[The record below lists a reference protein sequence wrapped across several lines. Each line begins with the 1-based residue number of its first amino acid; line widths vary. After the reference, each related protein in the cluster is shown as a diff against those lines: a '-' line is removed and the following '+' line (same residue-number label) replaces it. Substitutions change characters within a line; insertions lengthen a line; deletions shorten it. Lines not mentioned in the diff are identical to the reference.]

1 MRNALFPH
9 MEWAKAHSRHP
20 LPVELGFSGAKAPG
34 GRGYREHGSGEPE
47 LEGKIARRYGV
58 PKGHVYLVGGTSL
71 ANFVAIAA
79 FCDAGNTVAVEA
91 PRYAPLAEIPRSLG
105 ATVIDMPRL
114 DRPLGPVPD
123 RASLAV
129 VSTPHNPTG
138 RLLTEAEWGELA
150 RFADR
155 GGVVLVDEVYRDL
168 QARPPK
174 VAAARHPRFLT
185 TASFTKAYGLGALR
199 LGWILGAPDLLA
211 PVRRADNLISVQVAT
226 PSILALA
233 RVWPR
238 LSALRRGALAPVKR
252 NLGALRRSGL
262 AFVEPEAGLTAL
274 VKVGDGDAAATAL
287 HSRGIG
293 VAPGSFF
300 GAPEYV
306 RISLGADREQF
317 EKGLAALRAY
327 CGL

>member
-1 MRNALFPH
+1 

-20 LPVELGFSGAKAPG
+20 LPVELGFSGAPAP
-34 GRGYREHGSGEPE
+34 RGDAFREHGSGHPE
-47 LEGKIARRYGV
+47 LEGRIARRYGV
-58 PKGHVYLVGGTSL
+58 PKDHVYLVGGTSL

-79 FCDAGNTVAVEA
+79 FCDAGDTAAVET
-91 PRYAPLAEIPRSLG
+91 PRYAPLGEIPRSLG
-105 ATVIDMPRL
+105 ARVIDMPRL
-114 DRPLGPVPD
+114 DGPLGPVPEG
-123 RASLAV
+123 ATLAV

-138 RLLTEAEWGELA
+138 RLLSDAEWARLA

-155 GGVVLVDEVYRDL
+155 GGVVVVDEVYRDL
-168 QARPPK
+168 QGSPPR

-211 PVRRADNLISVQVAT
+211 PVRRADNLVSVQVAT
-226 PSILALA
+226 PSILAA
-233 RVWPR
+233 RRTWPR
-238 LSALRRGALAPVKR
+238 LAEFRRKALAPVQR
-252 NLGALRRSGL
+252 NLAMLRRSGL
-262 AFVEPEAGLTAL
+262 VFIEPEAGLTAL
-274 VKVGDGDAAATAL
+274 VRVGDGDAAATAL

-293 VAPGSFF
+293 VAQGSFF

-306 RISLGADREQF
+306 RIFLGADRESF
-317 EKGLAALRAY
+317 AKGIAALRSY